1 MANLRV
7 DKITSTETFER
18 TGSVQFDG
26 STTSIRAGWVDDYNY
41 LHHGTEDWTAECW
54 VYPQVVNSRQT
65 IFSTGGNSSSH
76 GFAVRIM
83 EQGISG
89 SSNGYYVSAQMSR
102 GAGGNYIYWSSDPKK
117 LEADTWYHIAVV
129 FRSSDRS
136 LEIYVD
142 GELTNGKGDTGYVE
156 GTFTTYSSS
165 NAHSGLMLGHE
176 PYGSSLKLT
185 GFISNFRI
193 VQGKLVYTKNFKVP
207 MKELED
213 IPGTTLLCCQSKTSA
228 AAAKVS
234 PFISGVNDGTI
245 WSDSLDVTNGG
256 RLRHTDY
263 GDGSINDAAKIF
275 DARDDTDAEGP
286 NGTNNN
292 IIFDFE
298 TLLGKKIPVS
308 SSIKIKIGGS
318 DGRTLKVN
326 GTTIATNAG
335 PTESVITNQSTLNK
349 VEVVSESSARSGRL
363 AYIKVDD
370 VSLTLPVL
378 PFGKVVHSELSPGLL
393 TDKVIDG
400 GNSAIKGSVE
410 FDGDYDGLVL
420 SKSTDFQFGTGD
432 FTIEG
437 WFNVSDTGAIR
448 TLFDSRNADTTVNGI
463 FVGINSDDNLY
474 TYGFPGGTGVVNY
487 GIPKHGEW
495 QHFAV
500 VRNGSN
506 GYVFLNGVKVSG
518 SIDTSSSNYT
528 HQGATVGQP
537 STVFAATL
545 YRYKGFISNL
555 RVVKGTGL
563 YTHDFI
569 PPTRELKKVP
579 GTVLLCCQDPNNPLT
594 EATGKTITGYGHF
607 DRVDVGEDL
616 ITNGHFS
623 SNTDNWTANGS
634 TLPTLSVDSGRLKL
648 THNGANGGAYQNITT
663 VVGSTYDI
671 SAILTDGNSS
681 GVRLRVYGDGATGDG
696 FQGTNYIGDVV
707 TAATPTLRSHRIVAE
722 TTTTRVY
729 VEILGS
735 NTQYAFA
742 DDVKAVKLDPGNR
755 GSNFTPQVGDNRKVT
770 FEGVT
775 KINSDAY
782 FYLPTGDTASRYLNV
797 ASQASSAARG
807 LRAGGQTPSV
817 TNAIDFTTIP
827 TRGNSLRFGDLTIAK
842 FGAGGIGSPT
852 RGLFCGGG
860 TPTRQTAIDYITIAS
875 EGDAQDFGDLFGP
888 SRTIAG
894 SSGGNSV
901 RGLTFGGATAS
912 STSNVICYVTIAT
925 TGNGQDFGDCTKQN
939 GCAVVCSP
947 TRAVSA
953 GGDTA
958 ANGSHIN
965 TIEFVTIQTMG
976 TVTDFGDL
984 LSAGTGRGVS
994 SATRGVFSTE
1004 APSAGQTLTF
1014 LTMAT
1019 TANVI
1024 DFGDLISNNQSGGCA
1039 TYSSLTR
1046 GIFAGI
1052 RTPSVTNVCE
1062 FITIASTGDATDF
1075 GDLIATTMNGG
1086 GLSNGHGGLG

>member
-7 DKITSTETFER
+7 DKIASTETFER

-76 GFAVRIM
+76 GFCVRIM

-129 FRSSDRS
+129 FRSSNKS

-207 MKELED
+207 MKELEV

-228 AAAKVS
+228 AAAKIS

-263 GDGSINDAAKIF
+263 GDGSIHDAAKVF

-349 VEVVSESSARSGRL
+349 VEVVAESSARSGRL

-410 FDGDYDGLVL
+410 FDGEYDGLVL

-448 TLFDSRNADTTVNGI
+448 TLFDSRNSDTTTNGL

-474 TYGFPGGTGVVNY
+474 TYGFPGGTGVANY

-495 QHFAV
+495 HHFAV

-537 STVFAATL
+537 STAFAETL

-569 PPTRELKKVP
+569 PSTRELKKIP
-579 GTVLLCCQDPNNPLT
+579 GTVLLCCQDPDNPLT
-594 EATGKTITGYGHF
+594 EATGKTITPYGDLGDGSLGGELVTNNSVWTLTKGGGGATDWTVSNNGRSLAGTTVSGGYI
-607 DRVDVGEDL
+607 RA
-616 ITNGHFS
+616 TY
-623 SNTDNWTANGS
+623 
-634 TLPTLSVDSGRLKL
+634 TLPKGDYLVSLRWTGGNFAVQSSAGYITATDGTDTEFGSSED
-648 THNGANGGAYQNITT
+648 GAYSFYMSDTTSVVITGTSWSTAYT
-663 VVGSTYDI
+663 VDDI
-671 SAILTDGNSS
+671 SIK
-681 GVRLRVYGDGATGDG
+681 
-696 FQGTNYIGDVV
+696 
-707 TAATPTLRSHRIVAE
+707 RIYRNNGE
-722 TTTTRVY
+722 
-729 VEILGS
+729 
-735 NTQYAFA
+735 
-742 DDVKAVKLDPGNR
+742 
-755 GSNFTPQVGDNRKVT
+755 SNFTPQVGDDRKVT

-775 KINSDAY
+775 KVNSDAY

-852 RGLFCGGG
+852 RGLFCAGG
-860 TPTRQTAIDYITIAS
+860 TPTRQSAIDYITIAS
-875 EGDAQDFGDLFGP
+875 EGDAQDFGDLFG
-888 SRTIAG
+888 SARTIAG

-912 STSNVICYVTIAT
+912 STDNTICYVTIAT
-925 TGNGQDFGDCTKQN
+925 TSDGQDFGDCTKQN

-976 TVTDFGDL
+976 TATDFGNL

-1004 APSAGQTLTF
+1004 APSAAQTLTF

-1019 TANVI
+1019 EGNVVT
-1024 DFGDLISNNQSGGCA
+1024 FGDLISNNQSGGCA
-1039 TYSSLTR
+1039 AYSSLTR

-1062 FITIASTGDATDF
+1062 FINIASTGDATDF